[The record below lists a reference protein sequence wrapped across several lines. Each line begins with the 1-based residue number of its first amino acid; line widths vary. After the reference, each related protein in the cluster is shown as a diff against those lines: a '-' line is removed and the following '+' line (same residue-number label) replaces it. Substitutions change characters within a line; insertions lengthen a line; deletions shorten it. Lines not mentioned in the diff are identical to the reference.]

1 MKVNIKKILKI
12 LLIIVGII
20 IVLLVAFLLYV
31 FINHK
36 LNSSKELKYLANYD
50 TGKIINIDGKEVNYK
65 IFNEDNTKNTIIL
78 MGGSGVTDL
87 SLSFYP
93 LAREIN
99 AKIILINRPGYGS
112 SSDSKDKADIEYIV
126 NFYRNVLKKLNI
138 TDKIILMP
146 HSISGMYAMYWA
158 QLNPSEIAG
167 IIGLDIGSPY
177 LYVENSVSSLANKI
191 TYLGSKVGIHRF
203 IYKEGSANTAIKN
216 YDIYEDEYFKAI
228 WYMNMIN
235 PYSKFNLSEENLI
248 KDNAYKVI
256 NNMND
261 NYYQIK
267 KLYIIADSISGEY
280 YEKYEK
286 ENLYNYYKNEE
297 NVKKYITNIKTNQE
311 KEVKSLSL
319 DNNTSFTYVEGS
331 HALYYY
337 PSRKLIENI
346 NQFLESEL

>member
-1 MKVNIKKILKI
+1 MKANIKKILKVLLIVVGILAI
-12 LLIIVGII
+12 LLIV
-20 IVLLVAFLLYV
+20 FLLYA

-36 LNSSKELKYLANYD
+36 VNSSKELKYLANYD
-50 TGKIINIDGKEVNYK
+50 IGKIINVDGKEVNYK
-65 IFNEDNTKNTIIL
+65 IFNEDNTKNTILL

-99 AKIILINRPGYGS
+99 ARIILINRPGYGS
-112 SSDSKDKADIEYIV
+112 SSDTKDKANIEYIV
-126 NFYRNVLKKLNI
+126 NFYRNVLKKLNV

-158 QLNPSEIAG
+158 QLNPSEVEG

-177 LYVENSVSSLANKI
+177 LYTEDSNDNFTNKM
-191 TYLGSKVGIHRF
+191 TYLGSKIGIHRF

-216 YDIYEDEYFKAI
+216 YDIYEDDYFKAI

-248 KDNAYKVI
+248 KENAKKVI

-261 NYYQIK
+261 NYHKIK
-267 KLYIIADSISGEY
+267 KLYIIANSISGEY

-297 NVKKYITNIKTNQE
+297 NVKKYIDNMKINQD
-311 KEVKSLSL
+311 KEIKSLAID
-319 DNNTSFTYVEGS
+319 DNTKFTYVEGP

-337 PSRKLIENI
+337 PSHKLVENI
-346 NQFLESEL
+346 NQFLENEL